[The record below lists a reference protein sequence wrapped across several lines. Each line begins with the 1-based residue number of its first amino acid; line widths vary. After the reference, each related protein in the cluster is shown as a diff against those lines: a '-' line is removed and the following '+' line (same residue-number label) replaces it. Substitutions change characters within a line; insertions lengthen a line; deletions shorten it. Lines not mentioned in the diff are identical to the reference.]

1 MNPRTITSTLIA
13 IVIVLQLVSLGAVTQ
28 SRQARLDDQVRQAAV
43 LQLDTHAKNLI
54 IQTQQFLSPI
64 ASQLSISRQLIADGL
79 LNASNNDTLE
89 RYFLSQVRSNESI
102 NAMYLGRYD
111 GGFVAVARFDRSLV
125 DSYRAP
131 VLRSKVVSVVNGKR
145 EIVWREY
152 SLNGVALNQWVDH
165 ADTYDPRVRA
175 WYQNAKGHEQPVWTN
190 AFSLNDSEN
199 LAIAASVNLH
209 DQNHADAGVLG
220 ISVELSQLSALAS
233 AMSSDSETYAVILDN
248 EFNQIATSAPNL
260 SMVANA
266 QDRHENVSHQIWH
279 AGSGKLEP
287 TTDAKGRPLPAVDT
301 NWFSDNNELA
311 HVQRRLHLF
320 DGALQWRMLLQ
331 KTVMDINE
339 AQREVVHEGIYQTT
353 AIIVLPGMLAL
364 LLIFILGERI
374 QRLHRRATIDFL
386 TGAFNREEFMNRFSR
401 RVASDASRLD
411 RGERWIAVALDLD
424 GFKQINDQYGHDA
437 GDVILQSVVCRLQQ
451 RVGRSGFVGRLGG
464 DEFAVALKLQH
475 GMNVQAAVES
485 IRRSVVKTPIK
496 SARATHQVGMTAGI
510 AVVNFQDTPDVAL
523 ERADGALIA
532 GKVVAKNATYLSSKK
547 HVTRSAANA
556 ARHHAV
562 SQTNKLKAHA

>member
-13 IVIVLQLVSLGAVTQ
+13 IVIALQLVSLGAVTQ

-79 LNASNNDTLE
+79 LNASKNDMLE
-89 RYFLSQVRSNESI
+89 RYFLSQVRSNQSV

-111 GGFVAVARFDRSLV
+111 GSFVAVARFDQSLV
-125 DSYRAP
+125 DDYRAP
-131 VLRSKVVSVVNGKR
+131 VLRAKVVSVINGKR
-145 EIVWREY
+145 EILWREY
-152 SLNGVALNQWVDH
+152 SLNGVALNQWADH
-165 ADTYDPRVRA
+165 NDTFDPRVRA

-190 AFSLNDSEN
+190 AFSLNDSEK

-209 DQNHADAGVLG
+209 DQKHADAGVLG
-220 ISVELSQLSALAS
+220 ISVELSKLSALATV
-233 AMSSDSETYAVILDN
+233 MSSDSQTQAVILDN
-248 EFNQIATSAPNL
+248 EFNVIATSASSRPE
-260 SMVANA
+260 VANA
-266 QDRHENVSHQIWH
+266 LDRPGNVSGLVLN
-279 AGSGKLEP
+279 AGLGYLVPPADVKGK
-287 TTDAKGRPLPAVDT
+287 PLPAVDT
-301 NWFSDNNELA
+301 NWFSKDNELA
-311 HVQRRLHLF
+311 HMQRRIQLF
-320 DGALQWRMLLQ
+320 DGALLWRMLLQ
-331 KTVMDINE
+331 KPVMEVNKE
-339 AQREVVHEGIYQTT
+339 QLLVVHDGSYQIT
-353 AIIVLPGMLAL
+353 AIIVLPGMMAL

-386 TGAFNREEFMNRFSR
+386 TGAFNREEFMNRFAK
-401 RVASDASRLD
+401 RVASDASRPD

-451 RVGRSGFVGRLGG
+451 QLGRSGIVGRLGG

-475 GMNVQAAVES
+475 GMKVQAAVES
-485 IRRSVVKTPIK
+485 IRRSVVKSPIK
-496 SARATHQVGMTAGI
+496 SAHATHQVGMTAGI
-510 AVVNFQDTPDVAL
+510 AVVTFQDTPDVAL

-532 GKVVAKNATYLSSKK
+532 GKAIAKNASYLSSVN
-547 HVTRSAANA
+547 HVARSAANA

-562 SQTNKLKAHA
+562 SQTSKLKARA